1 MAETVYF
8 RLLGDA
14 LAITSKAWAADEL
27 TAMDLG
33 DARLNARAQT
43 LVERFAAK
51 PAASIPM
58 ACDSWAETCA
68 AYRFLGN
75 DEIDWRDI
83 MAPHWAK
90 AQQRMGAYGRCL
102 DRRAHPCAEAA
113 FGERGGS
120 RPQRGLMKGEQYD
133 CSH

>member
-1 MAETVYF
+1 
-8 RLLGDA
+8 
-14 LAITSKAWAADEL
+14 
-27 TAMDLG
+27 MDLG

-58 ACDSWAETCA
+58 AFDSWAEACA

-83 MAPHWAK
+83 LAPHWAQ
-90 AQQRMGAYGRCL
+90 AQQRMGAYPVVLCL
-102 DRRAHPCAEAA
+102 HQWSGDRRPGPPE
-113 FGERGGS
+113 
-120 RPQRGLMKGEQYD
+120 L
-133 CSH
+133 